1 MARTT
6 TPPGTDLVIT
16 AGAGSSALDLRELWS
31 YRELLFFLVWRDL
44 RLRYRQTFFGA
55 AWALIQPVVLMG
67 VFSIVLGRVQGV
79 GANDVPYPLFAL
91 AGLVPWTLF
100 SQGLVAASASMV
112 NSASLVQKVYFP
124 RLLLPIAALGSYLLD
139 FVVGLALL
147 LAAFLYFGRGV
158 TLSVVL
164 VIPFVILIA
173 AIAGA
178 FGIWLAAV
186 NVRYRDVRYAVPFL
200 VQVWL
205 LATPVAYSI
214 QAIPATVRG
223 VLVLN
228 PLAGAIAGFRWA
240 LFGGPVPTVE
250 LAISIVVTI
259 VVLATGLAYFRRVE
273 RTFADV
279 I

>member
-6 TPPGTDLVIT
+6 KPPGTDLVIT
-16 AGAGSSALDLRELWS
+16 ADARSSALDLRELWS

-44 RLRYRQTFFGA
+44 KLRYRQTFFGA
-55 AWALIQPVVLMG
+55 AWAVIQPVVLMA
-67 VFSIVLGRVQGV
+67 VFSIVLGRIQGV
-79 GANDVPYPLFAL
+79 GASDVPYPLFAL

-100 SQGLVAASASMV
+100 SQGLVAASGSMV
-112 NSASLVQKVYFP
+112 NSSSLIQKVYFP

-139 FVVGLALL
+139 FLVGFAIL
-147 LAAFLYFGRGV
+147 LAADLYFGRGL

-164 VIPFVILIA
+164 VIPFAILIA

-200 VQVWL
+200 VQVLL

-214 QAIPATVRG
+214 QAIPEAVRG

-240 LFGGPVPTVE
+240 LLGGPVPAMEVSISVAVT
-250 LAISIVVTI
+250 AI
-259 VVLATGLAYFRRVE
+259 VLVAGLAYFRRVE

>member
-1 MARTT
+1 MASTT
-6 TPPGTDLVIT
+6 TPPATDLVIT
-16 AGAGSSALDLRELWS
+16 AGEGWSAFDLRELWS

-44 RLRYRQTFFGA
+44 KLRYRQTFFGA
-55 AWALIQPVVLMG
+55 AWAVIQPVLLMA
-67 VFSIVLGRVQGV
+67 VFSIVLGRIQGV
-79 GANDVPYPLFAL
+79 GDDRVPYPLFAL

-100 SQGLVAASASMV
+100 SQGLVAASGSLV
-112 NSASLVQKVYFP
+112 NSASLIQKVYFP

-147 LAAFLYFGRGV
+147 LAALLYFGRGV

-164 VIPFVILIA
+164 VIPFAILIA
-173 AIAGA
+173 TTAFA
-178 FGIWLAAV
+178 FGIWLAAI

-200 VQVWL
+200 VQVLL

-214 QAIPATVRG
+214 QAVPETVRS
-223 VLVLN
+223 VLVVN

-240 LFGGPVPTVE
+240 LLGGPAPAVE
-250 LAISIVVTI
+250 IAISIAVTI
-259 VVLATGLAYFRRVE
+259 VVLATGLVYFRRVE